1 MKTEDC
7 MHMAPRDTIR
17 GPLRCGRRDSTPR
30 GTEECARA
38 VVGIAVPPAV
48 GFRKSSDLNAKEQL
62 MRTRTSVTAGAL
74 ALAFGLAGNAQAG
87 TLEDVQAR
95 GTLNCVVSTGIAGF
109 AYPDDAGEWHGFDID
124 FCRATAAAVLGDPN
138 AIKAVTSTG
147 KTRFTKLNAGEGDV
161 LWRNTTVTFSRDVGV
176 KLRFHGIN
184 YYDGQGFMT
193 RKDLGVSSASELDGA
208 SVCIQ
213 TGTTTELNLAD
224 YFHANGMKYE
234 AVTIETNDEAR
245 QNYLAGRCDVYT
257 TDASGLAATRST
269 FTDPENHM
277 ILPEI
282 ISKEPLGPATR
293 HGDDQWSDIVTW
305 VLNATITAEE
315 KGVTMEN
322 VDDMKANSKDPEVL
336 RLLGAEGNQ
345 GAELGLS
352 ADFAYNII
360 KSVGNYGE
368 IFERNIGV
376 NTPIGL
382 ARGLNALWT
391 DGGLQYS
398 PPFR

>member
-1 MKTEDC
+1 MKPTT
-7 MHMAPRDTIR
+7 A
-17 GPLRCGRRDSTPR
+17 LAA
-30 GTEECARA
+30 GT
-38 VVGIAVPPAV
+38 
-48 GFRKSSDLNAKEQL
+48 
-62 MRTRTSVTAGAL
+62 L
-74 ALAFGLAGNAQAG
+74 ALAMVLTTGAQAG
-87 TLEDVQAR
+87 TLEDVKAR
-95 GTLNCVVSTGIAGF
+95 GVLNCVVSTGIAGF
-109 AYPDDAGEWHGFDID
+109 AYPDEAGKGNGFDID
-124 FCRATAAAVLGDPN
+124 FCRATAAAVLGDSS

-184 YYDGQGFMT
+184 YYDGQGFMVP
-193 RKDLGVSSASELDGA
+193 KALGVRSAKELDGA

-245 QNYLAGRCDVYT
+245 QNYLSGRCDVYT

-269 FTDPENHM
+269 FTDPENHVL
-277 ILPEI
+277 LPEI

-305 VLNATITAEE
+305 VLNATVTAEE
-315 KGVTMEN
+315 KGVTQAN
-322 VDDMKANSKDPEVL
+322 VDSMKSSKDPEVL
-336 RLLGAEGNQ
+336 RLLGVEGNQ
-345 GAELGLS
+345 GEELGLS
-352 ADFAYNII
+352 VDWAYQII
-360 KSVGNYGE
+360 KAVGNYGE
-368 IFERNIGV
+368 IFERHIGV

-382 ARGLNALWT
+382 ERGLNALWT
-391 DGGLQYS
+391 NGGLQYS

>member
-1 MKTEDC
+1 MKKT
-7 MHMAPRDTIR
+7 TI
-17 GPLRCGRRDSTPR
+17 
-30 GTEECARA
+30 
-38 VVGIAVPPAV
+38 
-48 GFRKSSDLNAKEQL
+48 
-62 MRTRTSVTAGAL
+62 AL
-74 ALAFGLAGNAQAG
+74 AVIAAALTIGPQVATAG
-87 TLEDVQAR
+87 TLDDVKSR
-95 GTLNCVVSTGIAGF
+95 GVLRCVVSTGVPGF
-109 AYPDDAGEWHGFDID
+109 AYPDASGAWKGFDID
-124 FCRATAAAVLGDPN
+124 FCRATAAAVLGD
-138 AIKAVTSTG
+138 ASKIKAVTATG

-161 LWRNTTVTFSRDVGV
+161 LWRNTTITFSRDVGV
-176 KLRFHGIN
+176 KLRFHGVN
-184 YYDGQGFMT
+184 YYDGQGFMV
-193 RKDLGVSSASELDGA
+193 KKALGVKSAKELNGA

-245 QNYLAGRCDVYT
+245 QNYTSGRCDVYT

-269 FTDPENHM
+269 FSDPQNH
-277 ILPEI
+277 IVLPEI

-293 HGDDQWSDIVTW
+293 QGDDQWSDIVTW

-315 KGVTMEN
+315 KGITQAN
-322 VDDMKANSKDPEVL
+322 VDKMKSSKDPEVL
-336 RLLGAEGNQ
+336 RLLGVEGSQ
-345 GAELGLS
+345 GKELGLS
-352 ADFAYNII
+352 NDWAYNII

-382 ARGLNALWT
+382 PRGLNALWT
-391 DGGLQYS
+391 KGGLQYS

>member
-1 MKTEDC
+1 MK
-7 MHMAPRDTIR
+7 
-17 GPLRCGRRDSTPR
+17 
-30 GTEECARA
+30 
-38 VVGIAVPPAV
+38 
-48 GFRKSSDLNAKEQL
+48 K
-62 MRTRTSVTAGAL
+62 TAIAL
-74 ALAFGLAGNAQAG
+74 AVIAAALTIGPQVATAG
-87 TLEDVQAR
+87 TLDDVKSR
-95 GTLNCVVSTGIAGF
+95 GVLRCVVSTGVPGF
-109 AYPDDAGEWHGFDID
+109 AYPDASGAWKGFDID
-124 FCRATAAAVLGDPN
+124 FCRATAAAVLGD
-138 AIKAVTSTG
+138 ASKIKAVTSTG

-161 LWRNTTVTFSRDVGV
+161 LWRNTTITFSRDVGV
-176 KLRFHGIN
+176 KLRFHGVN
-184 YYDGQGFMT
+184 YYDGQGFLV
-193 RKDLGVSSASELDGA
+193 KKALGVKSAKELNGA

-245 QNYLAGRCDVYT
+245 QNYTSGRCDVYT

-269 FTDPENHM
+269 FSDPQNH
-277 ILPEI
+277 IVLPEI

-293 HGDDQWSDIVTW
+293 QGDDQWSDIVTW

-315 KGVTMEN
+315 KGITQAN
-322 VDDMKANSKDPEVL
+322 VDKMKSSKDPEVL
-336 RLLGAEGNQ
+336 RLLGVEGSQ
-345 GAELGLS
+345 GKELGLS
-352 ADFAYNII
+352 NDWAYNII

-382 ARGLNALWT
+382 PRGLNALWT
-391 DGGLQYS
+391 NGGLQYS

>member
-1 MKTEDC
+1 
-7 MHMAPRDTIR
+7 
-17 GPLRCGRRDSTPR
+17 
-30 GTEECARA
+30 
-38 VVGIAVPPAV
+38 
-48 GFRKSSDLNAKEQL
+48 
-62 MRTRTSVTAGAL
+62 MRPINHVILGAL
-74 ALAFGLAGNAQAG
+74 VLALGLASSARAG
-87 TLEDVQAR
+87 TLEDVQGR
-95 GTLNCVVSTGIAGF
+95 GVLHCVVSTGVAGF
-109 AYPDDAGEWHGFDID
+109 AYPDEAGEWHGFDID
-124 FCRATAAAVLGDPN
+124 FCRATAAAVLGDSS

-161 LWRNTTVTFSRDVGV
+161 LWRNTTVTFTRDVGV

-184 YYDGQGFMT
+184 YYDGQGFMVPNA
-193 RKDLGVSSASELDGA
+193 LGVSSAKDLDGA

-224 YFHANGMKYE
+224 YFHSNSMKYE

-245 QNYLAGRCDVYT
+245 QNYIEGRCDVYT

-269 FTDPENHM
+269 FSEPGDHM

-305 VLNATITAEE
+305 VLNATVTAEE
-315 KGVTMEN
+315 KGVTSAN
-322 VDDMKANSKDPEVL
+322 VDEMKSSNDPEVL
-336 RLLGAEGNQ
+336 RLLGVEGNQ
-345 GAELGLS
+345 GEELGLS
-352 ADFAYNII
+352 TDWAYNII

-376 NTPIGL
+376 DTPIGL
-382 ARGLNALWT
+382 ARGINALWT
-391 DGGLQYS
+391 NGGLQYS

>member
-1 MKTEDC
+1 MK
-7 MHMAPRDTIR
+7 ATIHSA
-17 GPLRCGRRDSTPR
+17 LAVALMLAVAST
-30 GTEECARA
+30 ARA
-38 VVGIAVPPAV
+38 
-48 GFRKSSDLNAKEQL
+48 D
-62 MRTRTSVTAGAL
+62 
-74 ALAFGLAGNAQAG
+74 

-95 GTLNCVVSTGIAGF
+95 GVLNCVVSTGIAGF

-124 FCRATAAAVLGDPN
+124 FCRATAAAVLGDPK

-147 KTRFTKLNAGEGDV
+147 RTRFTLLNAGEGDV
-161 LWRNTTVTFSRDVGV
+161 LWRNTTITFSRDVGV
-176 KLRFHGIN
+176 SLRFHGVN
-184 YYDGQGFMT
+184 YYDGQGFMV
-193 RKDLGVSSASELDGA
+193 RKDLGVSSATELDGA
-208 SVCIQ
+208 SICIQ

-224 YFHANGMKYE
+224 YFHSNGMKYE
-234 AVTIETNDEAR
+234 GVTIETNDEAR
-245 QNYLAGRCDVYT
+245 QNYTAGRCDVYT

-269 FTDPENHM
+269 FTDPDDHM

-305 VLNATITAEE
+305 VLNATVTAEE
-315 KGVTMEN
+315 KGVTSAN
-322 VDDMKANSKDPEVL
+322 VDDMRANSKDPEVL
-336 RLLGAEGNQ
+336 RLLGVEGNQ
-345 GAELGLS
+345 GAELGL
-352 ADFAYNII
+352 DVNWAYNII
-360 KSVGNYGE
+360 KAVGNYGE

>member
-1 MKTEDC
+1 MKT
-7 MHMAPRDTIR
+7 T
-17 GPLRCGRRDSTPR
+17 
-30 GTEECARA
+30 
-38 VVGIAVPPAV
+38 
-48 GFRKSSDLNAKEQL
+48 
-62 MRTRTSVTAGAL
+62 TSVTVGAL
-74 ALAFGLAGNAQAG
+74 ALAVGLAGGSQAG

-95 GTLNCVVSTGIAGF
+95 GVLNCVVSTGVAGF
-109 AYPDDAGEWHGFDID
+109 AYPDDAGKWHGFDID
-124 FCRATAAAVLGDPN
+124 FCRATAAAVLGDPD

-161 LWRNTTVTFSRDVGV
+161 LWRNTTITFSRDVGV
-176 KLRFHGIN
+176 KLRFHAVN
-184 YYDGQGFMT
+184 YYDGQGFMVP
-193 RKDLGVSSASELDGA
+193 KSLGVSSAKELDGA

-224 YFHANGMKYE
+224 YFHSNGMKYE
-234 AVTIETNDEAR
+234 AVTIETNNEAR

-269 FTDPENHM
+269 FTDPENHVV
-277 ILPEI
+277 LPEI

-305 VLNATITAEE
+305 VLNATVTAEE
-315 KGVTMEN
+315 KGVTSAN

-336 RLLGAEGNQ
+336 RLLGVEGNQ
-345 GAELGLS
+345 GAELGLN
-352 ADFAYNII
+352 ADWAYNIV

-368 IFERNIGV
+368 IFERNIGP